1 MNFDGAQVVGL
12 AAAAGSIITGLGAAA
27 LNGLFGLPGQ
37 TRQATKDMLDILQKE
52 RDTALVRLR
61 EAEEDKRVHHAVIN
75 DARMKLFGII
85 YQDDLNDYREEL
97 KKLATNELNTR
108 IR

>member
-1 MNFDGAQVVGL
+1 MNFDGTSIAGL
-12 AAAAGSIITGLGAAA
+12 AAAAASIVTGVGVAA

-52 RDTALVRLR
+52 RDAALVRLR
-61 EAEEDKRVHHAVIN
+61 ESEEDKRVHHAVIN
-75 DARMKLFGII
+75 NARMELFGII
-85 YQDDLNDYREEL
+85 YQDDLNAWREEL
-97 KKLATNELNTR
+97 KKVATITLDTR